1 MFRRGMRPARSLGA
15 RVLWWIV
22 GAAGAIILAI
32 AAWDAVKLD
41 RRVPELV
48 PGSQRVTKILV
59 EKSRRRMTLFR
70 DGDALHMYDVA
81 LGSAPVGHKQQEGD
95 GRTPE
100 GNYAVDFK
108 NARSRFHLSLRVSYP
123 RPEDRERARQH
134 GVPPGGDI
142 MIHGLPRGLGWL
154 GALHLVR
161 DWTDG
166 CIAVTNR
173 EIEQIWAL
181 VDTGIPIEIKP

>member
-1 MFRRGMRPARSLGA
+1 MRRPVLVGLGGG
-15 RVLWWIV
+15 VLVIV
-22 GAAGAIILAI
+22 LGVI
-32 AAWDAVKLD
+32 AWDAMKLD
-41 RRVPELV
+41 RRAPELA
-48 PGSQRVTKILV
+48 PASQRVTKILV
-59 EKSRRRMTLFR
+59 EKCRRRMTLFG
-70 DGDALHMYDVA
+70 DGGAMHMYDVA
-81 LGSAPVGHKQQEGD
+81 LGSSPVGHKQQEGD

-166 CIAVTNR
+166 CIAVTNQ
-173 EIEQIWAL
+173 EIEEIWAL

>member
-1 MFRRGMRPARSLGA
+1 MVRRSTPRSLGT
-15 RVLWWIV
+15 RFLLW
-22 GAAGAIILAI
+22 AAGAAI
-32 AAWDAVKLD
+32 AVVLAVTAWDAMKLD

-48 PGSQRVTKILV
+48 PAPQRVTKILV

-81 LGSAPVGHKQQEGD
+81 LGSSPVDHKQQEGD

-123 RPEDRERARQH
+123 GPEDREHARQR

-166 CIAVTNR
+166 CIAVTNQ
-173 EIEQIWAL
+173 EIEEIWAL

>member
-1 MFRRGMRPARSLGA
+1 MRRHVLVGLGGV
-15 RVLWWIV
+15 VLV
-22 GAAGAIILAI
+22 FVLGII
-32 AAWDAVKLD
+32 AWDVMKLD

-48 PGSQRVTKILV
+48 PASQRVTKILV
-59 EKSRRRMTLFR
+59 EKSQRRMTLFR

-81 LGSAPVGHKQQEGD
+81 LGSAPVGHKQHEGD

-123 RPEDRERARQH
+123 GAQDRESARQR

-142 MIHGLPRGLGWL
+142 MIHGLPRGFGWL
-154 GALHLVR
+154 GALHLVL

-173 EIEQIWAL
+173 EIEEIWAL
-181 VDTGIPIEIKP
+181 VDTGVPIEIKP